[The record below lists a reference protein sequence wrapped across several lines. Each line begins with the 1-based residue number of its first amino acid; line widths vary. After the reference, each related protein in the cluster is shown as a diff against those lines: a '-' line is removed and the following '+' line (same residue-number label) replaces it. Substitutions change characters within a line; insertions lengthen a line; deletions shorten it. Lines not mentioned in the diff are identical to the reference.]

1 MTILNIVDFP
11 NNITQKNEYS
21 SEEILKILF
30 QNLDYKVDFDYFS
43 QEEITDLKLSSK
55 NYDKISNLIDNLWK

>member
-1 MTILNIVDFP
+1 MTILNIIDFP

-55 NYDKISNLIDNLWK
+55 NYDKISNLIDNL

>member
-1 MTILNIVDFP
+1 MTILNIIDFP

-55 NYDKISNLIDNLWK
+55 NYDKISNLIDNLWI

>member
-55 NYDKISNLIDNLWK
+55 NYDKISNLIDNL